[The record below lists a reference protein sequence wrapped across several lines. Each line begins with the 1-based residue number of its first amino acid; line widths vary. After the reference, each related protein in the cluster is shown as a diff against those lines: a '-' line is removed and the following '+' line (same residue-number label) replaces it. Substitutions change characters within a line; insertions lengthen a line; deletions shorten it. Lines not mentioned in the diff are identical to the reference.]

1 MKFRVFIRLPALEK
15 CWLIHTTGI
24 VAPME
29 IHKRPTEKSRIV
41 HLKGFHKVV
50 ELLVSHVSQLRLI
63 FFIEKCGV
71 VGFSRWIILSS
82 FHMTKVVKNPER
94 TGMVALA
101 G

>member
-15 CWLIHTTGI
+15 CWFIHTTGI

-41 HLKGFHKVV
+41 NLKGFHKVV
-50 ELLVSHVSQLRLI
+50 ELFVPHISHLRLI
-63 FFIEKCGV
+63 FFVEKCGV
-71 VGFSRWIILSS
+71 VVLFRWIIFSS
-82 FHMTKVVKNPER
+82 SHMTKVVKNPER